1 MELEIYGEKYC
12 NAVINNANI
21 LGNILTTYD
30 FKVIKVLHQY
40 TYTHQIFLS
49 MPQNSAEKF
58 YNRCLDYGVSINY
71 RTKYIYKTCGLRI
84 GTQEISRYGWDNAE
98 MLIIA
103 EILRDIRDNNSF
115 SQDISDRIN
124 ILSTKKQLCYTIEKE
139 YFDIIYNAL
148 HYS

>member
-1 MELEIYGEKYC
+1 MWITDRD
-12 NAVINNANI
+12 AR
-21 LGNILTTYD
+21 D
-30 FKVIKVLHQY
+30 FKIR
-40 TYTHQIFLS
+40 
-49 MPQNSAEKF
+49 M
-58 YNRCLDYGVSINY
+58 
-71 RTKYIYKTCGLRI
+71 
-84 GTQEISRYGWDNAE
+84 DNAE

>member
-1 MELEIYGEKYC
+1 MSIG
-12 NAVINNANI
+12 I
-21 LGNILTTYD
+21 L
-30 FKVIKVLHQY
+30 
-40 TYTHQIFLS
+40 
-49 MPQNSAEKF
+49 M
-58 YNRCLDYGVSINY
+58 
-71 RTKYIYKTCGLRI
+71 
-84 GTQEISRYGWDNAE
+84 QEISRYGWDNAE